1 MCVYCCDTDTLV
13 LIQFLVC
20 RAFQIIKSLV
30 KTTYVCMLIIVGHQ
44 LPSLKY
50 LNRHVRQLVVA
61 SFKWYDLGIDLL
73 EAGDVEELD
82 IISRNPDI
90 KTCCTKMFQLW
101 LRKQR
106 PTASWNQLINSLRQP
121 GIELNHL
128 ATEIEQMLLQPKP
141 TGMFCHR
148 KLLI

>member
-1 MCVYCCDTDTLV
+1 
-13 LIQFLVC
+13 
-20 RAFQIIKSLV
+20 
-30 KTTYVCMLIIVGHQ
+30 MLIIAGHQ

-50 LNRHVRQLVVA
+50 LNRHVRKSVA
-61 SFKWYDLGIDLL
+61 SKWYDLGIDLL
-73 EAGDVEELD
+73 DADDVEELD

-90 KTCCTKMFQLW
+90 STCCTKMFQLW

-128 ATEIEQMLLQPKP
+128 ATEIEQMLLRPKP
-141 TGMFCHR
+141 AGMYCHR
-148 KLLI
+148 KLAAIRLPCTYVLV